1 MSWRDRYN
9 LKIFGLF
16 NNRPTASEDLKE
28 VEYVVTSGN
37 NAGKR
42 YYCNGLT
49 WVELTLQDHA
59 LDPAGGPH
67 TGTLPKDKV
76 AGLKIDCQIFVQ
88 DTDPALVP
96 ENNVVHGD
104 IWIQRHNDNRDPVVE
119 RSYWWTRY
127 VSGDGLIERWD
138 SVSDRL
144 DGYSWEEFM
153 LNVLADQYA
162 SAVGAPHN
170 YQAKTAVLADNSD
183 LVGGLSATQVMLL
196 SEELFGD

>member
-1 MSWRDRYN
+1 MRDRYN
-9 LKIFGLF
+9 IKVYGTYADM
-16 NNRPTASEDLKE
+16 PAASTDMAE
-28 VEYVVTSGN
+28 VEYVVTSGT

-42 YYCNGLT
+42 YYCNGSA
-49 WVELTLQDHA
+49 WVELSLQEHV
-59 LDPAGGPH
+59 LDPDGGPH
-67 TGTLPKDKV
+67 TGTLPKAQV

-127 VSGDGLIERWD
+127 VSGDGETERWD
-138 SVSDRL
+138 SMADRL

-153 LNVLADQYA
+153 LNALADQYA
-162 SAVGAPHN
+162 SAVGASHS
-170 YQAKTAVLADNSD
+170 YQAKTAVLSENSA